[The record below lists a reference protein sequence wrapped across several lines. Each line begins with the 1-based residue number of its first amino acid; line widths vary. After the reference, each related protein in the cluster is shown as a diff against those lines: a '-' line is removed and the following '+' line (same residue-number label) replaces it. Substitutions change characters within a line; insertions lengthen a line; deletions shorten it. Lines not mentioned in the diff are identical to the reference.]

1 MALDLAT
8 WHARFRQQA
17 GWTRELRQTL
27 LRRSGMA
34 QARSVLEVGAAT
46 GALTGELSLDWQ
58 ARVVGL
64 DLEWTR
70 LAYARLRDPRTCFT
84 QADAHSLPY
93 RSGSFD
99 LSVCH
104 FLLLWVRD
112 PAGAVTEMRRVTR
125 PGGFVLALAEPDYGS
140 RIDFPNSL
148 AEIGRAQRT
157 ALIEQGANPDVGREL
172 GRLFVLAGLDEVE
185 VGVLGAQW
193 AGPPSRTEF
202 EMEWSVLEDDLQ
214 ARLTSEV
221 RERLR
226 MLDWTARE
234 RGERVLYVPTFYA
247 IGRVE

>member
-214 ARLTSEV
+214 ASLAPEV

>member
-58 ARVVGL
+58 ARVFGL

-214 ARLTSEV
+214 ASLAPEV

>member
-1 MALDLAT
+1 VALDLAT

-17 GWTRELRQTL
+17 GWTRELRHSL
-27 LRRSGMA
+27 LRRAGMA

-58 ARVVGL
+58 ARVFGL
-64 DLEWTR
+64 DQEWTR
-70 LAYARLRDPRTCFT
+70 LAFARLGDQRTSYT

-99 LSVCH
+99 LSLSH

-112 PAGAVTEMRRVTR
+112 PVSVVAEMRRVTR

-148 AEIGRAQRT
+148 AEIGRAQRD

-172 GRLFVLAGLDEVE
+172 GRLFVLAGLREVE

-193 AGPPSRTEF
+193 VGPPSRPDF
-202 EMEWSVLEDDLQ
+202 DMEWSVLDEDVAASLP
-214 ARLTSEV
+214 AEV
-221 RERLR
+221 RDRLR

-247 IGRVE
+247 SGRVD

>member
-1 MALDLAT
+1 VALDLAT

-214 ARLTSEV
+214 ASLAPEV

>member
-172 GRLFVLAGLDEVE
+172 GRLFVLAGLGEVE

-214 ARLTSEV
+214 ASLAPEV

>member
-70 LAYARLRDPRTCFT
+70 LAYARLCDPRTCFT

-214 ARLTSEV
+214 ASLAPEV

>member
-1 MALDLAT
+1 VALDLAT

-34 QARSVLEVGAAT
+34 QARSVLEVGSAT

-70 LAYARLRDPRTCFT
+70 LAYARLRDPRTFFT

-172 GRLFVLAGLDEVE
+172 GRLFVLAGLGEVE

-214 ARLTSEV
+214 ASLAPEV

>member
-112 PAGAVTEMRRVTR
+112 PAGTVTEMRRVTR

-172 GRLFVLAGLDEVE
+172 GRLFVLAGLGEVE

-214 ARLTSEV
+214 ASLAPEV

>member
-1 MALDLAT
+1 VALDLAT

-172 GRLFVLAGLDEVE
+172 GRLFVLAGLGEVE

-214 ARLTSEV
+214 ASLAPEV

>member
-17 GWTRELRQTL
+17 GWTRDLRQTL

-58 ARVVGL
+58 ARVFGL
-64 DLEWTR
+64 DVEWTR

-99 LSVCH
+99 LSLCH

-112 PAGAVTEMRRVTR
+112 PASAVTEMRRVTR

-148 AEIGRAQRT
+148 AEIGRAQRA

-172 GRLFVLAGLDEVE
+172 GRLFVLAGLGEVE

-202 EMEWSVLEDDLQ
+202 DMEWSVLEDDLQ

>member
-58 ARVVGL
+58 ARVFGL

-70 LAYARLRDPRTCFT
+70 LAYARLRDQRTCFA
-84 QADAHSLPY
+84 QADAHFLPF

-99 LSVCH
+99 LSLCH

-112 PAGAVTEMRRVTR
+112 PAGAVSEMRRVTR

-148 AEIGRAQRT
+148 AEIGRAQRA
-157 ALIEQGANPDVGREL
+157 ALIAQGANPDIGREL
-172 GRLFVLAGLDEVE
+172 GRLFVLAALGEVE

-193 AGPPSRTEF
+193 AGPPSRADF
-202 EMEWSVLEDDLQ
+202 DMEWSVLEDDLQ
-214 ARLTSEV
+214 ASPTAEV

-234 RGERVLYVPTFYA
+234 RGERILYVPTFYA

>member
-99 LSVCH
+99 LSLCH

-214 ARLTSEV
+214 ASLAPEV